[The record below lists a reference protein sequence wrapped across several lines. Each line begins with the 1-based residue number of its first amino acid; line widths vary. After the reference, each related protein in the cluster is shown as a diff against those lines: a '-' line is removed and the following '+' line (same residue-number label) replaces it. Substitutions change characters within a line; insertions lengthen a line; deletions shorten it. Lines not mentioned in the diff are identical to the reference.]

1 MLDVATLVLLFVV
14 CVMALATLR
23 AVKKSLEERDVAFRE
38 MRKDFLA
45 QKERVE
51 EELKR
56 AKERRIL

>member
-1 MLDVATLVLLFVV
+1 LLDVATLVLLFVV

>member
-1 MLDVATLVLLFVV
+1 
-14 CVMALATLR
+14 MALATLR